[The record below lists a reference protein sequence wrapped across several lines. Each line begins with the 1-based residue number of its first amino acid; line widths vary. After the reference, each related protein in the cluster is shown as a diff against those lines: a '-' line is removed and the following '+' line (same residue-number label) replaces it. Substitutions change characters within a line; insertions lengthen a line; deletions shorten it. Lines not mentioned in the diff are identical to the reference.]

1 MCHPE
6 RSKAKSKDLDY
17 FIFIP
22 AYNVAATLAGVLGR
36 IPLAVMERAQVLVID
51 DGSKD
56 DTRGVY
62 ETFVAKSAGVAGEA
76 RAAGSEVAGNAIAG
90 NNCVGNGVAGNS
102 RAASG
107 LACTGDNRA
116 APGLACA
123 DHLQYMRFE
132 FNRGYGAVVKCGI
145 TEGLR
150 SGAKYIACLH
160 GDGQYPAEQLGEFF
174 AHLEGAGCS
183 PAGNQP
189 ENVAPENV
197 APEFDPRGQPEV
209 SASAGNRPA
218 SAAGKLPAIAL
229 VQGSRRLVPGAARAG
244 NMPLHKRI
252 GGAFLTALENIAF
265 RQKLTDRHSGF
276 IVYNAEFLKTLD
288 LAKLSPSFDID
299 LEIISIA
306 DARGWRLAELP
317 IPTRYAGEKSNLNV
331 VTYGLRVL
339 RQILRR
345 FCLR

>member
-1 MCHPE
+1 MIP
-6 RSKAKSKDLDY
+6 DY
-17 FIFIP
+17 FIFVP

-36 IPLAVMERAQVLVID
+36 IPLAVMERATVLVID

-56 DTRGVY
+56 DTRGAY
-62 ETFVAKSAGVAGEA
+62 ETFVAKSSGVAGEA
-76 RAAGSEVAGNAIAG
+76 SAAGSDCAGNAIAG
-90 NNCVGNGVAGNS
+90 TNCVGNGVAG
-102 RAASG
+102 
-107 LACTGDNRA
+107 CNRA
-116 APGLACA
+116 APSLACA

-132 FNRGYGAVVKCGI
+132 FNRGYGAVVKCGLS
-145 TEGLR
+145 EGLR

-174 AHLEGAGCS
+174 AHLETAGNS
-183 PAGNQP
+183 PAGNPP
-189 ENVAPENV
+189 ENT

-209 SASAGNRPA
+209 GAPAGN
-218 SAAGKLPAIAL
+218 SPAIAL
-229 VQGSRRLVPGAARAG
+229 VQGSRHLTPGSAKAG

-345 FCLR
+345 MCLRKC

>member
-1 MCHPE
+1 MIP
-6 RSKAKSKDLDY
+6 DY
-17 FIFIP
+17 FIFVP
-22 AYNVAATLAGVLGR
+22 AYNVAATLVGVLGR
-36 IPLAVMERAQVLVID
+36 IPPAVMERAQVLVID

-56 DTRGVY
+56 DTRGAY
-62 ETFVAKSAGVAGEA
+62 ETFVAGEAGIAGSDCAGSSLAEDRAGEA
-76 RAAGSEVAGNAIAG
+76 SAADSEVAGNAIAG
-90 NNCVGNGVAGNS
+90 TNCVGNGVAGCN
-102 RAASG
+102 RAAS
-107 LACTGDNRA
+107 
-116 APGLACA
+116 GLACA

-132 FNRGYGAVVKCGI
+132 RNLGYGAVVKRGI
-145 TEGLR
+145 SEGLR

-174 AHLEGAGCS
+174 AHLETAR
-183 PAGNQP
+183 
-189 ENVAPENV
+189 
-197 APEFDPRGQPEV
+197 D
-209 SASAGNRPA
+209 
-218 SAAGKLPAIAL
+218 LAL
-229 VQGSRRLVPGAARAG
+229 LQGSRHAIAGGAKAG

-252 GGAFLTALENIAF
+252 GGAILTALENIAF

-276 IVYNAEFLKTLD
+276 IVYNAEFLKTLN

>member
-1 MCHPE
+1 MIP
-6 RSKAKSKDLDY
+6 DY
-17 FIFIP
+17 FIFVP

-36 IPLAVMERAQVLVID
+36 IPPAVMERATVLVID

-62 ETFVAKSAGVAGEA
+62 ETFVAKSAGIAGEA
-76 RAAGSEVAGNAIAG
+76 SAADSEVAGSSLAEDR
-90 NNCVGNGVAGNS
+90 VGDN

-107 LACTGDNRA
+107 LAYADSACADSDYSSA
-116 APGLACA
+116 GLACA

-145 TEGLR
+145 SEGLR

-174 AHLEGAGCS
+174 AYLEGAGSS
-183 PAGNQP
+183 PAGNQL
-189 ENVAPENV
+189 EINAPENA

-209 SASAGNRPA
+209 SAPAGNRPA
-218 SAAGKLPAIAL
+218 SAAGNSPAIAL
-229 VQGSRRLVPGAARAG
+229 VQGSRHLTPGSAKAG

-339 RQILRR
+339 RQIARR
-345 FCLR
+345 ICMR

>member
-22 AYNVAATLAGVLGR
+22 AYNVQATLAGVLGH
-36 IPLAVMERAQVLVID
+36 ISPAVMERAQVLVID

-56 DTRGVY
+56 DTRGAY
-62 ETFVAKSAGVAGEA
+62 ETFVAGEAGVAGSDC
-76 RAAGSEVAGNAIAG
+76 AG
-90 NNCVGNGVAGNS
+90 
-102 RAASG
+102 
-107 LACTGDNRA
+107 
-116 APGLACA
+116 
-123 DHLQYMRFE
+123 HLQYERFE
-132 FNRGYGAVVKCGI
+132 RNLGYGAVVKCGI
-145 TEGLR
+145 SEGLR

-174 AHLEGAGCS
+174 AHLET
-183 PAGNQP
+183 AGNPP
-189 ENVAPENV
+189 ENA
-197 APEFDPRGQPEV
+197 
-209 SASAGNRPA
+209 AGN
-218 SAAGKLPAIAL
+218 SPAIAL

-288 LAKLSPSFDID
+288 LKALSPSFDID

-306 DARGWRLAELP
+306 DARGWRIAELP

-339 RQILRR
+339 RQIARR
-345 FCLR
+345 ICMR

>member
-1 MCHPE
+1 MIP
-6 RSKAKSKDLDY
+6 DY
-17 FIFIP
+17 FIFVP

-76 RAAGSEVAGNAIAG
+76 SAAGSDCAGSSLAED
-90 NNCVGNGVAGNS
+90 
-102 RAASG
+102 RA
-107 LACTGDNRA
+107 GDNRA
-116 APGLACA
+116 APDLACADSDCSSAGLTCA

-145 TEGLR
+145 SEGLR

-160 GDGQYPAEQLGEFF
+160 GDGQYPAEQLDEFF
-174 AHLEGAGCS
+174 AYLERT
-183 PAGNQP
+183 P
-189 ENVAPENV
+189 E
-197 APEFDPRGQPEV
+197 
-209 SASAGNRPA
+209 
-218 SAAGKLPAIAL
+218 LAL
-229 VQGSRRLVPGAARAG
+229 VQGSRHAIAGGARAG
-244 NMPLHKRI
+244 NMPLYKRL

-276 IVYNAEFLKTLD
+276 IVYSAEFLKTLD

-306 DARGWRLAELP
+306 DARGWRVAELP

-339 RQILRR
+339 LQIARR
-345 FCLR
+345 ICMR